1 MTDRPVDP
9 DPLDNATQ
17 LLETAHLLIG
27 RAKLAAEDGPT
38 ENFDRWASCS
48 DALGATGSALYSLQ
62 RERED
67 RHG

>member
-1 MTDRPVDP
+1 MTDA
-9 DPLDNATQ
+9 DPLDTAAQ

-48 DALGATGSALYSLQ
+48 DALDATGCALYSLED
-62 RERED
+62 ERKT
-67 RHG
+67 RRG